1 MKAKGYSLSPTSGSK
16 ILKKNKPVKSSWQE
30 LVFQYPCS
38 IFSNCDFKSSVKS
51 CKLGKCLWEFY
62 FLKTSQCEVS
72 WKWISHLKVMRA
84 LSLDKFIGL
93 KMSLMIIM
101 ASAITEFAETKKGGS
116 CFSYFFFFQQKNCV
130 CSIIWQHLPPH
141 SFLREYWKPDHF
153 KLAYSGTGKV

>member
-38 IFSNCDFKSSVKS
+38 IFSNCDFESCVKS
-51 CKLGKCLWEFY
+51 CKSGKMFVRVLFPQNFTVWSFMKMNLSPKGYEGIILRQIY
-62 FLKTSQCEVS
+62 WIKEVIDDNYG
-72 WKWISHLKVMRA
+72 ISHHR
-84 LSLDKFIGL
+84 ICWN
-93 KMSLMIIM
+93 
-101 ASAITEFAETKKGGS
+101 KKGGS

-141 SFLREYWKPDHF
+141 SFLSEYWKPDHF